1 MPETAASEP
10 NEDRYASPPVQ
21 RVARLL
27 RRIAE
32 GDALTNVSR
41 AARELGIN
49 RTTLLRLLH
58 ALESERFI
66 EPRGEAE
73 GWRIGVGLITLT
85 AQAFF
90 SDDLVQTAVPV
101 LTRLAGALTLSAH
114 LAVLEGRDIVYL
126 VRRVP
131 DHALTSNIRIGSR
144 LPAHAANMGRIILAH
159 LPRERVERLYAG
171 VELQAVTPHT
181 PVTLLKLRAQL
192 DADRA
197 LGLAWSDGNYEPGI
211 SSVAA
216 AIFDVSNS
224 PVAACNVTGQPAQ
237 FEGAERRAQ
246 IGAAVKEA
254 AREISLRLGWH
265 DGLGPNGSAK
275 HGSRSASASNAANR
289 NPRNRSWTSA

>member
-1 MPETAASEP
+1 MSDTDALEA
-10 NEDRYASPPVQ
+10 NDDLYASPPVQ

-27 RRIAE
+27 RHIAE
-32 GDALTNVSR
+32 GDAVTNMSR
-41 AARELGIN
+41 TARELGIN

-66 EPRGEAE
+66 EPRSEGD

-90 SDDLVQTAVPV
+90 SQDLIQTAVPV
-101 LTRLAGALTLSAH
+101 LTRLAGMLTLSAH
-114 LAVLEGRDIVYL
+114 LAVLDGHEIVYL

-131 DHALTSNIRIGSR
+131 NHAFASNIRIGSR
-144 LPAHAANMGRIILAH
+144 LPAHAANMGRIILAN

-171 VELQAVTPHT
+171 VDLRPVTPQT
-181 PVTLLKLRAQL
+181 PVTPLQLRAQL

-197 LGLAWSDGNYEPGI
+197 LGLAWSDGNYEAGI

-216 AIFDVSNS
+216 AIFDVSNM
-224 PVAACNVTGQPAQ
+224 PVAACNVTGQTAQ

-246 IGAAVKEA
+246 IGTAVSEA

-265 DGLGPNGSAK
+265 DGLQANGSGGHEARAAEATN
-275 HGSRSASASNAANR
+275 GNAR
-289 NPRNRSWTSA
+289 ERSWTSA